1 MAGSRVRDQPLFMH
15 DQGFTS
21 QVMLNGDEGLTVS
34 ELVDRYESSAV

>member
-1 MAGSRVRDQPLFMH
+1 MH

-34 ELVDRYESSAV
+34 ELVDRYKSSAV